1 MKSTLEV
8 SYREH
13 DLIYMALGT
22 MISEFENQIDMG
34 TEKEEMLKN
43 AIKELE
49 QLKEKIGYATNY

>member
-1 MKSTLEV
+1 MKSKLEV
-8 SYREH
+8 TFREH

-34 TEKEEMLKN
+34 TEKEQMLKN